1 MSVYYDF
8 TCLFENC
15 LFHKRIITAT
25 TNEIKNHFKRQH
37 DYTELL
43 EKAVEFRFIRD
54 ISERR
59 SPDWLTEKFFE
70 YSTNE
75 VETSWF

>member
-1 MSVYYDF
+1 MSTYYPF
-8 TCLFENC
+8 TCFFDNC
-15 LFHKRIITAT
+15 LFHKKIIKAT
-25 TNEIKNHFKRQH
+25 SYEIKNHFKRQH

-43 EKAVEFRFIRD
+43 EQAVTLGFINN

-59 SPDWLTEKFFE
+59 SPDWLTEKFFV

-75 VETSWF
+75 DDK